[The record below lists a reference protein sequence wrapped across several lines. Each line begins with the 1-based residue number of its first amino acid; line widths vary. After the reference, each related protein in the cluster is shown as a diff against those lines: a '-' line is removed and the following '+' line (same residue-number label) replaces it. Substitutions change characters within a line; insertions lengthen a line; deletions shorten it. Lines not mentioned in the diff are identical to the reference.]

1 MRRSVPPPAREG
13 AIGFWAAAEKPPR
26 CPWCG
31 TGDLFGIALRWGHE
45 EVRQAA
51 YCAGV
56 YDRER
61 RRFLRR
67 GCGYWQGSAAT
78 RTVGAGPLRSEPQQ
92 RADATGGA
100 QLVGGGP
107 AHVLEPPT

>member
-13 AIGFWAAAEKPPR
+13 AIGFPAAAEKPPR

-31 TGDLFGIALRWGHE
+31 TGDLFGIALRRGRG

-67 GCGYWQGSAAT
+67 GCGYWHGSAET
-78 RTVGAGPLRSEPQQ
+78 ETVETGPLRSEPQQ
-92 RADATGGA
+92 RANPAGGA
-100 QLVGGGP
+100 QLVGRGP